1 MSTMSLARVS
11 RKRSS
16 LFSILYCDIAVL
28 VIFQREARASDIVDT
43 PDGEVGGCG
52 H

>member
-1 MSTMSLARVS
+1 MSTMSLARVN
-11 RKRSS
+11 RKKSS
-16 LFSILYCDIAVL
+16 LSSSICNDMAVPMIFHCD
-28 VIFQREARASDIVDT
+28 ARASDIVDT